1 MPEAQKKRKEKN
13 MKNLKN
19 KTMAIMIAAILMLSM
34 TASIMLV
41 STANA
46 QVQREFTTETFM
58 NLSPNPTGVN
68 QSVTVFVWLSLAPF
82 QYGNSFSGWNMSFTV
97 TTPSGATSN
106 LTLPKTLPTGYTYT
120 SYTPT
125 ATGTYTFQ
133 ANFPAVTVNMPIAS
147 SFGAP
152 SGNYTF
158 DASQSSVQKLNVTA
172 NQVLPWPETPLPTG
186 YWQAPITA
194 ENHNWYSLVGNW
206 LSSGINDGG
215 SPTINQ
221 GPVSSHIL
229 WTQPLSFGGLS
240 GGTYEGSQL
249 RAGNTYG
256 LNYYTGLLYQNK
268 LGEWIIND
276 FMYYDINPPASMF
289 VTGLPGVRCI
299 NLRTGALVWQ
309 NLTMP
314 QITCAQVYTI
324 DAGLMSGSQAFLW
337 TASGSTWYQ
346 YDAFTG
352 TLLTQYTNVATSM
365 GMFGPSALGLSPV
378 YGPNGEILVYDLN
391 EAGHWLAMWNSTL
404 AVQYPITDPNSQNYQ
419 PSSSASR
426 PWANGVQWNV
436 SIPAVPGSPSASIY
450 DYPDG
455 VIVAEGQINA
465 STANPIFVDVGYSA
479 TTGAQLWQQNRTNVG
494 WGQGGP
500 AIPGLFT
507 FGDAFGDGYYAFF
520 QRESLQW
527 HIINIQTGQETAITP
542 PLNTIT
548 ENDWSYYDW
557 AGQIANGMLYTTG
570 YSGDVCAFNVTTG
583 ASVWTFSE
591 GNSGVQT
598 PFGSWP
604 TYGGVT
610 IANGIIYYGP
620 SEHTP
625 PTPMYKGFELYA
637 INATTG
643 KQLWNIPAVFVSMA
657 VANGELVGYNGYD
670 NQIYAFGKGLSATTV
685 TTAPVT
691 GSNTQVLIKGT
702 VTDQSPGTT
711 AIGIP
716 EAGTPAISDTSMSNW
731 MAYLFQQQPEPMNAT
746 GVPVTLTYI
755 DPNNNTY
762 TIGQTTSDIT
772 GQYTYTFTPT
782 IPGTYTIIATFAGS
796 NSYYTSTAQT
806 TMQSVT
812 PATPTATT
820 APLSN
825 SATTT
830 DLIMYVAVG
839 VIAVIIAI
847 AIVGTLLLMAVRKH
861 P

>member
-1 MPEAQKKRKEKN
+1 
-13 MKNLKN
+13 
-19 KTMAIMIAAILMLSM
+19 
-34 TASIMLV
+34 
-41 STANA
+41 
-46 QVQREFTTETFM
+46 
-58 NLSPNPTGVN
+58 
-68 QSVTVFVWLSLAPF
+68 
-82 QYGNSFSGWNMSFTV
+82 
-97 TTPSGATSN
+97 
-106 LTLPKTLPTGYTYT
+106 
-120 SYTPT
+120 
-125 ATGTYTFQ
+125 
-133 ANFPAVTVNMPIAS
+133 
-147 SFGAP
+147 
-152 SGNYTF
+152 
-158 DASQSSVQKLNVTA
+158 
-172 NQVLPWPETPLPTG
+172 
-186 YWQAPITA
+186 
-194 ENHNWYSLVGNW
+194 
-206 LSSGINDGG
+206 
-215 SPTINQ
+215 
-221 GPVSSHIL
+221 
-229 WTQPLSFGGLS
+229 
-240 GGTYEGSQL
+240 
-249 RAGNTYG
+249 
-256 LNYYTGLLYQNK
+256 
-268 LGEWIIND
+268 
-276 FMYYDINPPASMF
+276 
-289 VTGLPGVRCI
+289 
-299 NLRTGALVWQ
+299 
-309 NLTMP
+309 
-314 QITCAQVYTI
+314 
-324 DAGLMSGSQAFLW
+324 
-337 TASGSTWYQ
+337 
-346 YDAFTG
+346 
-352 TLLTQYTNVATSM
+352 M

-657 VANGELVGYNGYD
+657 IANGELVGYNGYD

-702 VTDQSPGTT
+702 VTDKSPGTT